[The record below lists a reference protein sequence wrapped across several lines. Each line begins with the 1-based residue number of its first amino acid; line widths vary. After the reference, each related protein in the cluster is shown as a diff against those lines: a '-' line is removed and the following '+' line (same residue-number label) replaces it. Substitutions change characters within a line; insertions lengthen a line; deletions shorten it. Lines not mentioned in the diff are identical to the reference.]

1 MNYGLPYVGS
11 KNKIAKT
18 IIDFLPPADHF
29 YDLFAGGCAI
39 THAAILSNKYKI
51 FHVNDINIQY
61 PSYFADIISGKRKV
75 SYSIYNR
82 NDFHNSKNDN
92 VECATCWSFGN
103 NLHSFLWGKD
113 IEELK
118 ILVCK
123 MLLSENLHERYTF
136 YQKFIKHISTNN
148 FKNRDLNQIESI
160 ERILRISDLE
170 KRNVNI
176 EITGLDY
183 RDVKIEQ
190 NSVVYCDPPYKNVS
204 NCYNVKFNHDQFYT
218 YLRTVP
224 FPVYVSEYNM
234 PDDFIEILKINK
246 TCFLSNKN
254 NKKTQEKLFIHERF
268 LNNNILH

>member
-1 MNYGLPYVGS
+1 MTYGLPYVGS

-103 NLHSFLWGKD
+103 NLRSFLWGKD
-113 IEELK
+113 IEE
-118 ILVCK
+118 
-123 MLLSENLHERYTF
+123 
-136 YQKFIKHISTNN
+136 QKN
-148 FKNRDLNQIESI
+148 
-160 ERILRISDLE
+160 
-170 KRNVNI
+170 
-176 EITGLDY
+176 
-183 RDVKIEQ
+183 
-190 NSVVYCDPPYKNVS
+190 
-204 NCYNVKFNHDQFYT
+204 
-218 YLRTVP
+218 
-224 FPVYVSEYNM
+224 
-234 PDDFIEILKINK
+234 
-246 TCFLSNKN
+246 TCM
-254 NKKTQEKLFIHERF
+254 
-268 LNNNILH
+268 